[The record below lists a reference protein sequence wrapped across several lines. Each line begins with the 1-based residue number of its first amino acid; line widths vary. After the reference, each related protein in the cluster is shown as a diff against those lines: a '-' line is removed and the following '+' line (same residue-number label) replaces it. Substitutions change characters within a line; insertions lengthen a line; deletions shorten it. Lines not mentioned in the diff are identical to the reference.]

1 MSGRSFTLAIA
12 IFVALAA
19 PLWAA
24 NAQLAPPAQ
33 ASASPAPL
41 RSIAEAIAQR
51 SADREVTIAGRASVS
66 SGKLQSSAFDVAIED
81 TTGGIRIFSRNPQ
94 SDVHEGDSVVATGA
108 IKSYRGNLELVLSSL
123 HIVDTPRRLIVPL
136 ELAINPSILEKHS
149 GRLVRVHGRVA
160 GMGRSEGGQWLRL
173 RDASSMSHG
182 TVTVW
187 VPANH
192 GSPID
197 LAVVGAS
204 DSMTVTGVVT
214 TYQDNADDPIVWQIV
229 PRETADVAISA
240 EPGGFPNWLLWMAL
254 AIAVAVGAALSIS
267 RMQARGQLRGL
278 RETEGRYRQLLALV
292 PDAVIVHA
300 RGIVLFINPA
310 ATELLGLEAEEA
322 IVGKP
327 VADFVHPDSRAA
339 FAEVSGDRA
348 MVATDRA
355 PRVRAQML
363 GGNGGVVDVE
373 VASSPCVY
381 HDRPAMVLLARD
393 ITAQLR
399 YERDLHALA
408 LVDDLTGLQN
418 RRAFTLF
425 AEQELARAR
434 RHGRTP
440 VLVFADLD
448 GLKQINDKHGHAAGD
463 QAIRMVASA
472 LRSIFRETDIVARW
486 SGDEFVAMLV
496 DGSDESALPIRT
508 RLDAAIAAQASPTL
522 PYVVT
527 ASVGA
532 SPLDPALPLRD
543 AMERADAELYSQKK
557 RGRRSKIRVTPVTVD
572 AIE

>member
-1 MSGRSFTLAIA
+1 MRTIA
-12 IFVALAA
+12 IVGVLAT
-19 PLWAA
+19 PLCAA
-24 NAQLAPPAQ
+24 HAQK
-33 ASASPAPL
+33 STTTESPAPV
-41 RSIAEAIAQR
+41 RSIADAIAQR
-51 SADREVTIAGRASVS
+51 NSDREVTIAGRASVN

-108 IKSYRGNLELVLSSL
+108 IKRYRGNLELVLSSL
-123 HIVDTPRRLIVPL
+123 HIADAPRRLIVPR

-204 DSMTVTGVVT
+204 DSVIVTGVVT

-229 PRETADVAISA
+229 PREAADVVISA
-240 EPGGFPNWLLWMAL
+240 EPDGFPNGLLWIAL
-254 AIAVAVGAALSIS
+254 AIAVAVGATLSIT
-267 RMQARGQLRGL
+267 RMNARRQLASL

-300 RGIVLFINPA
+300 RGIVLFTNPA
-310 ATELLGLEAEEA
+310 AAELLGLPADA
-322 IVGKP
+322 SILGKP

-348 MVATDRA
+348 MDATDRA

-363 GGNGGVVDVE
+363 GGNGTVVDVE

-408 LVDDLTGLQN
+408 LVDELTGLQN

-463 QAIRMVASA
+463 QAIRMVANA

-496 DGSDESALPIRT
+496 DGSDESALPLRA
-508 RLDAAIAAQASPTL
+508 RLDAAIAAQASSTL

-557 RGRRSKIRVTPVTVD
+557 RGRRSIRVTPVTVD